1 MVCASTASSRPVLVL
16 RIDGIVGCGIHDFLF
31 LLLVFLNYALAL
43 ARGAGLVVA
52 NPIAFASALVLVTAG
67 SAGFVRD
74 LVLRAGAV
82 GLTVSLVAACRRRS
96 FLIAFADGIGVIAG
110 WCVDGCCT
118 LRPAFVRTLGTGYV
132 RSVSGGVLYR
142 LSRLMASCTLGAAG
156 VFSVLGW
163 VDEETCYKYSGSA
176 K

>member
-1 MVCASTASSRPVLVL
+1 MLCASTASACPVLVL
-16 RIDGIVGCGIHDFLF
+16 LLDDIVDCGIRDFLF
-31 LLLVFLNYALAL
+31 LLFVLFFDALAL
-43 ARGAGLVVA
+43 ARGAGLAVA
-52 NPIAFASALVLVTAG
+52 NPIAVAVALVLVKAS

-82 GLTVSLVAACRRRS
+82 GLTVSLAAACRRRR